1 MTIKRNYDYD
11 EEVKSIYDEIADRM
25 EGATIAP
32 DHQITVMMIEGGE
45 TMIRVGHR
53 IFTIEVHEMM

>member
-11 EEVKSIYDEIADRM
+11 EEVKASYDEIADRM
-25 EGATIAP
+25 EGVTIAH
-32 DHQITVMMIEGGE
+32 DQITVRMIEGDE

>member
-11 EEVKSIYDEIADRM
+11 EEVKAIYDEIADRM
-25 EGATIAP
+25 EGVTIAH
-32 DHQITVMMIEGGE
+32 DQITVMMIEGGE

-53 IFTIEVHEMM
+53 SFTIEVHEMM